1 LAAALEAIITELGE
15 AEKRERIELL
25 IDYARSLPEL
35 PERLAEHK
43 DKAHRVEECQSPV
56 FLFVEVEEDKVTI
69 HADVPIEAPTVRG
82 FVSLLVEG
90 LNGSRVADVLGV
102 RNDLIERA
110 GLLEILGMQ
119 RLHGLNGVLNRL
131 RQEVAKAAAGGM
143 RDGHGRGPGV
153 LPT

>member
-1 LAAALEAIITELGE
+1 MAAALDAIITELGE

-25 IDYARSLPEL
+25 IDYSRSLPEL
-35 PERLAEHK
+35 PARLAEHK
-43 DKAHRVEECQSPV
+43 DKGHRVEECQAPV
-56 FLFVEVEEDKVTI
+56 FLFVEVDEDKVTI

-131 RQEVAKAAAGGM
+131 RQEVAKAAPGG
-143 RDGHGRGPGV
+143 H
-153 LPT
+153 